1 VKPVRAVLF
10 DYGHTLVDFHRTE
23 EALRAAYEQIRGR
36 IEAVAYM
43 EVPEILDLI
52 ERVARGVD
60 QMVRESYEARRL
72 EELNP
77 ATLFR
82 DALGGIGFDLP
93 PDVIDHIVA
102 LDHSSFSNSITVERE
117 VLDLLSGLRDGG
129 YLLGLVSNVSL
140 RPDLMREDLDRLGI
154 GPLLDGSVFSSEI
167 GTRKP
172 DPRIFREALGRVG
185 AEPAETVF
193 VGDRLFDDI
202 GGAHAA
208 GMRAVQTTQ
217 FRAEEDAEAK
227 PDAVVAHLS
236 ELPHVLRRWGDPP
249 RRPGNPRRRPEPPGV
264 GARTAG

>member
-60 QMVRESYEARRL
+60 QMVKESYEARRL
-72 EELNP
+72 EELDP

-82 DALGGIGFDLP
+82 DALAGIGFDLP

-102 LDHSSFSNSITVERE
+102 LDHSSFSNSITVQPE
-117 VLDLLSGLRDGG
+117 VLDVLAGLRDDG
-129 YLLGLVSNVSL
+129 YRLGLVSNVSL
-140 RPDLMREDLDRLGI
+140 RPDLMRQDLERQGL

-172 DPRIFREALGRVG
+172 DPRIFQEALARVG
-185 AEPAETVF
+185 AGPSQTVF
-193 VGDRLFDDI
+193 VGDRLYDDV

-208 GMRAVQTTQ
+208 GMRGVQTTQ
-217 FRAEEDAEAK
+217 FRTEEGAEAK
-227 PDAVVAHLS
+227 PDAVIAQLS
-236 ELPHVLRRWGDPP
+236 ELPDVLRKWGDPP
-249 RRPGNPRRRPEPPGV
+249 RPGKPRRRPEPRAG
-264 GARTAG
+264 GARTGG